1 MIDENVNLRDKAYK
15 IYLDTIDTILIDIQ
29 DEMLSCIKGELLP
42 SDEMMIEYVCLLRVK
57 RTLKMQNV
65 FKSKMLLSDRFII
78 QDKFIH
84 YLIDNVKETISYAII
99 VMMFEMEDIF
109 LNAKALLDSISVM
122 DFEIWSKGAN
132 YGRK

>member
-84 YLIDNVKETISYAII
+84 YLIDNVKETISYAIT

-109 LNAKALLDSISVM
+109 LNAKSLLDSISVM
-122 DFEIWSKGAN
+122 DFKIWSKGVN